1 MRVHA
6 GVVSRSPISTIPLGI
21 QEGKK
26 KKEKKNGEEDGDM
39 AQEVLGMEVIVWG
52 LSLGRKFYGWWSHLV
67 IFILMMLL
75 TKMEVRWHGLCH
87 LDDITQDGS

>member
-1 MRVHA
+1 MAVRYCLPSLTKKKNALTLAMRVHA

-39 AQEVLGMEVIVWG
+39 AQEVLGMEVIV
-52 LSLGRKFYGWWSHLV
+52 
-67 IFILMMLL
+67 
-75 TKMEVRWHGLCH
+75 
-87 LDDITQDGS
+87 